1 MRYSGLFW
9 LTHHREWD
17 LAVDGSRAQ
26 TMSSPRFLYFCRV
39 LFLIYCFGYFHI
51 FMQQITIYGSTAW
64 SCQIIV
70 NTMERLWRMCSA
82 EILILRPSISISAFG
97 DQGMAGIGGFQVN
110 IYLISDMGTQTF
122 TYVIRWIGAKQCAL
136 PTLRM
141 LSKDQHGLRKVWNTV
156 HPSCYCQSVKHSAN
170 AFPPINHP
178 EKPDV
183 LKTQCFSLEQMC
195 LYWMAVFCC
204 KSFLLLTYLSIRF
217 IMLD

>member
-1 MRYSGLFW
+1 MRYSGLFC

-26 TMSSPRFLYFCRV
+26 TMSAPRFLYFCRV
-39 LFLIYCFGYFHI
+39 LFLMYCFGYFHI

-70 NTMERLWRMCSA
+70 NTMERLWRMCRA
-82 EILILRPSISISAFG
+82 EILTLGPSISISAFG

-110 IYLISDMGTQTF
+110 IHLISDMGTQTF

-141 LSKDQHGLRKVWNTV
+141 LSKDQHGLGKVWNTV

-170 AFPPINHP
+170 AFCSINHP
-178 EKPDV
+178 EKP
-183 LKTQCFSLEQMC
+183 Q
-195 LYWMAVFCC
+195 
-204 KSFLLLTYLSIRF
+204 RF
-217 IMLD
+217 KNSMF